1 MPSLSVC
8 KPIFYGSRRIFP
20 FLGFAI
26 TNIIKLFNKSK
37 FKGWY
42 KGQNENSKSVEI
54 GKAVKMQ

>member
-26 TNIIKLFNKSK
+26 TNIIKIFNKYK
-37 FKGWY
+37 FKGRLFS
-42 KGQNENSKSVEI
+42 GISVEYSI
-54 GKAVKMQ
+54 FV